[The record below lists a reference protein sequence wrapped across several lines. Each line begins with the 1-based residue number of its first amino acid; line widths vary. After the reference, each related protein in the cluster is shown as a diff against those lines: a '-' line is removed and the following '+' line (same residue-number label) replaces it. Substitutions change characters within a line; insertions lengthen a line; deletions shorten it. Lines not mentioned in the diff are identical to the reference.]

1 MNEAEVR
8 QAALRKGVKIY
19 ALHLRTP
26 AGKNNHGYAEQQYR
40 SLTADANPKIADLYI
55 PVAGGEVNAFGN
67 TVKEIGTVFADLVH
81 DAGNR
86 AAGAALRRRA
96 KRGEQVGGHR
106 LRHADGIPRS
116 PRPGARAAGR
126 HRLDRRP

>member
-40 SLTADANPKIADLYI
+40 SL
-55 PVAGGEVNAFGN
+55 
-67 TVKEIGTVFADLVH
+67 
-81 DAGNR
+81 
-86 AAGAALRRRA
+86 GAALRRRA